1 MAHTAHTGHTGH
13 GARTAHTGHGAH
25 GGLGTLSATWAVP
38 ALLAVV
44 YGVWAAAN
52 HRDGGPI
59 TGGNVLLGVLSG
71 LVFAGLYVA
80 LRAVAPALP
89 RELRG
94 AAWALFAGVS
104 FGFLYSLTDAGVL
117 RTAVVAAL
125 VAAVVFATAFYR
137 YYTRE

>member
-13 GARTAHTGHGAH
+13 TAHGGHGAH
-25 GGLGTLSATWAVP
+25 AGLGALSATWAVP

-59 TGGNVLLGVLSG
+59 TGGNVLLGVLSA
-71 LVFAGLYVA
+71 LAFAGLYVA
-80 LRAVAPALP
+80 LRAAAPALP
-89 RELRG
+89 RELRA

-104 FGFLYSLTDAGVL
+104 LGFLCGLTDASVL
-117 RTAVVAAL
+117 RTAVT
-125 VAAVVFATAFYR
+125 AAVVAAAVFAAAFYR